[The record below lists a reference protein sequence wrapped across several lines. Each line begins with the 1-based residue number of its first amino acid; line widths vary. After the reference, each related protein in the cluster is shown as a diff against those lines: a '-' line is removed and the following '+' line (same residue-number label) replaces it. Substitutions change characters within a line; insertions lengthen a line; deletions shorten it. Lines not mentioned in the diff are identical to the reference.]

1 MLTYVGRRLFQS
13 IPVLFLSS
21 IVVFF
26 FIRLIPG
33 DTAMVMAG
41 PNATPEQVAALRA
54 RFGTD
59 QPLLAQYISWMGRM
73 ARGDLGT
80 SYVGQRPIAML
91 IIQRLPAT
99 MHLAVGAMAVVIVAG
114 GSLGIFSAVRPRHPA
129 SRLIALFSALA
140 LATPTFW
147 LGILLILLFS
157 VSLHWLPASGYVSI
171 TDDPVQS
178 VRLLLLPSITLGMG
192 GTAVLI
198 RFLHSSISEVLGSDF
213 VRTAHAKGL
222 PERTVVGKHILKVAL
237 LPVVTV
243 MAIQFGYLLGGA
255 VITEA
260 IFGWPGVGRLTLDAI
275 GNRDYLIVQSTML
288 LFVTTFILM
297 NILADISYAFLDPR
311 IRYGSN

>member
-1 MLTYVGRRLFQS
+1 MITFVSRRLFQS

-21 IVVFF
+21 LFVFF

-59 QPLLAQYISWMGRM
+59 QPLLTQYISWMGRM
-73 ARGDLGT
+73 AQGDLGT
-80 SYVGQRPIAML
+80 SYVGQRPVATL
-91 IIQRLPAT
+91 IIQRIPAT
-99 MHLAVGAMAVVIVAG
+99 LQLAVGAMAMVILVG
-114 GSLGIFSAVRPRHPA
+114 GSLGIFSGVRPRHPA
-129 SRLIALFSALA
+129 SRLIGVFSALA

-157 VSLHWLPASGYVSI
+157 VSLHWLPASGYVSL
-171 TDDPVQS
+171 TEDPIRAIQ
-178 VRLLLLPSITLGMG
+178 LLLLPSITLGMG

-198 RFLHSSISEVLGSDF
+198 RFLHSSISETIGADF

-222 PERTVVGKHILKVAL
+222 RERMVVGKHVLKVAL
-237 LPVVTV
+237 LPVVTI

-288 LFVTTFILM
+288 LFVITFIVI
-297 NILADISYAFLDPR
+297 NILADIGYAFLDPR
-311 IRYGSN
+311 IHYS